1 MQARRTPTT
10 VQQKSWTVKQWDAA
24 SLLWSSCPAM
34 ILRSDQEWQ
43 KCKAFQN
50 EQICS
55 FDRKERQ
62 ILFTICRHLWRTP
75 SMRRRNV
82 KNKIEEWT
90 NFRRSSNCDSILL
103 EDCRPIS
110 SIPPS
115 AAFQT
120 WKWYDWRILNCYNIN
135 FKRINFQT
143 LSGFQFCSGMV
154 GCHHL
159 NYFYPRPLWI
169 LSVWPNHQE

>member
-1 MQARRTPTT
+1 MR
-10 VQQKSWTVKQWDAA
+10 
-24 SLLWSSCPAM
+24 
-34 ILRSDQEWQ
+34 
-43 KCKAFQN
+43 
-50 EQICS
+50 CS
-55 FDRKERQ
+55 FFALIFLPCHDIAKWPRVTKSAKPFKMNRFARSTGGNGKYCSPFAAICEGRRVWEEGTLRTRWKNWLIWKGAQ
-62 ILFTICRHLWRTP
+62 IVILY
-75 SMRRRNV
+75 
-82 KNKIEEWT
+82 
-90 NFRRSSNCDSILL
+90 ILL

-143 LSGFQFCSGMV
+143 LSGFQLCAGMV

-159 NYFYPRPLWI
+159 NYFYTRPSWI
-169 LSVWPNHQE
+169 LNVWPNHQ